1 MSDEAILESDTE
13 DYEAY
18 DEDYSEAG
26 LFGNLGN
33 IAGSLLPFPFRLPTR
48 PAPGPA
54 QVARPTTYVPP
65 APSPSPF
72 VTQAA
77 FSSAMSKIAR
87 DVRKNSSAIATVNK
101 RVGSVEV
108 INGQQTRE
116 LAKQSKTN
124 ARQEKEIAGVR
135 KDLKKTNDNAL
146 LMTLLTRPKTLSPT
160 TEANANVGGAPVPVG
175 TKLQFTTG
183 NDNSLL
189 LALMLTGGFGG
200 SGGGDD
206 NNMLFLALALSGG
219 L

>member
-18 DEDYSEAG
+18 DEDYGEAG
-26 LFGNLGN
+26 FFGNLGN
-33 IAGSLLPFPFRLPTR
+33 LAASLVPFPFRQPTR
-48 PAPGPA
+48 PSPA
-54 QVARPTTYVPP
+54 QVARPTTYIPP
-65 APSPSPF
+65 APAASPF

-87 DVRKNSSAIATVNK
+87 DVRKNSSAIATVGN
-101 RVGSVEV
+101 RVSSVEGV
-108 INGQQTRE
+108 NAQQTRE
-116 LAKQSKTN
+116 LAKQSKAS
-124 ARQEKEIAGVR
+124 ARQEKEITGVK

-146 LMTLLTRPKTLSPT
+146 LMTLLSRPKTLSPT
-160 TEANANVGGAPVPVG
+160 TTTANVGGAPVPPG
-175 TKLQFTTG
+175 TKLQYTSG

-189 LALMLTGGFGG
+189 LALMLSGGLGG